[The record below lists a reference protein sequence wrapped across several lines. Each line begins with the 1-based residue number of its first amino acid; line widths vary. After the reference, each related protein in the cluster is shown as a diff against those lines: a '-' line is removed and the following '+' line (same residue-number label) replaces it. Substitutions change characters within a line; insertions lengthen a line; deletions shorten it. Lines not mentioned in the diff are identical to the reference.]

1 MAPLWESRISSWFSS
16 LCRAFWIFFFW
27 PIRFYSQT
35 FHEVFLLEWVIFFKF
50 PHLDLEFSFFF
61 WKKVFRIFRSCF
73 SQVYSN
79 AVTPPKPMGNFLTT
93 EATREAWR
101 QVPEQPF
108 VLAEEGDLSAR
119 RERQWDRTVF
129 FFWLTSWLSDWQL
142 TLDTWQVQHKSLE
155 IKSSY
160 RCFHENAV
168 FESTGLTKPA
178 SYDQVAISSKCL
190 KYIPQAAAWHKC

>member
-1 MAPLWESRISSWFSS
+1 
-16 LCRAFWIFFFW
+16 
-27 PIRFYSQT
+27 
-35 FHEVFLLEWVIFFKF
+35 
-50 PHLDLEFSFFF
+50 
-61 WKKVFRIFRSCF
+61 
-73 SQVYSN
+73 
-79 AVTPPKPMGNFLTT
+79 MGNFLTA

-129 FFWLTSWLSDWQL
+129 FSLTRWLSDWQL

-178 SYDQVAISSKCL
+178 SYDQVAISSQCL

>member
-1 MAPLWESRISSWFSS
+1 MVVGVRSGRENTELYLHGWPWLELAGFNKWPPYGNPESAVGSVPCVGH
-16 LCRAFWIFFFW
+16 LGYFFFGQSGFFLKHFT
-27 PIRFYSQT
+27 RFFYLN
-35 FHEVFLLEWVIFFKF
+35 E
-50 PHLDLEFSFFF
+50 SFFLNSHTWTWNSVCF
-61 WKKVFRIFRSCF
+61 FGKRFSAFFESCF

-129 FFWLTSWLSDWQL
+129 F
-142 TLDTWQVQHKSLE
+142 
-155 IKSSY
+155 
-160 RCFHENAV
+160 V
-168 FESTGLTKPA
+168 FVNKLA
-178 SYDQVAISSKCL
+178 
-190 KYIPQAAAWHKC
+190 